1 MVEDNVHW
9 YLMVVDIDDYAIYKL
24 DTCRNSATWVIQW
37 LEMEDS
43 FMSTVIGELHD
54 ETVRMKTAMKL
65 VMHDMNKMK
74 KEVKTQ
80 STLMWSK
87 LPFI

>member
-1 MVEDNVHW
+1 MFFNNFEHD
-9 YLMVVDIDDYAIYKL
+9 KL
-24 DTCRNSATWVIQW
+24 TN
-37 LEMEDS
+37 DS
-43 FMSTVIGELHD
+43 FFSNNVIVEKNQSSLIELHD

-65 VMHDMNKMK
+65 VMHDMNKIK

-87 LPFI
+87 LPFV